1 MERWAVLRSR
11 GAESWERGG
20 ALRRTA
26 AAPAPTP
33 TRDPERTARGSG
45 VGKSGHRAAWGST
58 GEGLVS
64 VGCARARAF
73 PAAPQ
78 QSKGPRSSRSP
89 ARRGQTGRP
98 AFEAKA
104 RNPGS
109 ADTWGTFPLA
119 RDFMGTT
126 CSEEARPRRGR
137 GGNFPLRL
145 ARRLGRLPRAPA
157 RGVGAPRARGA
168 GRSTGTRRGQRGRAG
183 RGAGVPLT
191 LVVFLWNVHPRV
203 FIDHWPKTAWKGEA
217 TKRKKCSNSR
227 ERLRMD
233 PSSEAGGSRANPGSR
248 GSAVVLAPFG

>member
-1 MERWAVLRSR
+1 MLRSP
-11 GAESWERGG
+11 GAESRERGG

-33 TRDPERTARGSG
+33 TRDPRPATRSALPEEVASGRVDVGQPGGQPARG
-45 VGKSGHRAAWGST
+45 WYPW
-58 GEGLVS
+58 
-64 VGCARARAF
+64 GCARARAF

-78 QSKGPRSSRSP
+78 KSKGPRSSGSP
-89 ARRGQTGRP
+89 ARRGQAGRL

-104 RNPGS
+104 RNAGS

-126 CSEEARPRRGR
+126 CSKEARPRRGR
-137 GGNFPLRL
+137 GGNFPLPL

-157 RGVGAPRARGA
+157 RGVGAPRARGE

-227 ERLRMD
+227 ERLGMD